1 MIDLPIAS
9 MLTLA
14 ADNPVDHVVNHPF
27 ITSADG
33 WWLWS
38 SHVGM
43 LVLSGLIMLIVGP
56 MVAKSIATGPESDG
70 NERYLTK
77 GKFAQTI
84 EVICLYL
91 REKAV
96 RPLLGDRTDR
106 FMPFLWTVFF
116 FILVNNLLGLI
127 PIMDI
132 LFLINKDWKAEHRV
146 PIGGT
151 ATGNIAVTAALAFV
165 SFLVINAAGI
175 KQLGLS
181 GYLKHLTGGAPVAI
195 WPILVPVEVMGIF
208 IKPVALAIRLFAN
221 MTAGHVLLATLF
233 MFVGM
238 SLSAGLAI
246 GAPVTLISCI
256 GAFAITF
263 LELFVAFLQAFVFMF
278 LTAVFVSQLAHHGD
292 HDHDHDHAHDH
303 AHDHNHDHSHA
314 GHAHPAH

>member
-1 MIDLPIAS
+1 MIS
-9 MLTLA
+9 FTLA
-14 ADNPVDHVVNHPF
+14 ADSPVAHVVNHPF
-27 ITSADG
+27 TSIGDG
-33 WWLWS
+33 WWLWNA
-38 SHVGM
+38 HVGT
-43 LVLSGLIMLIVGP
+43 LVASGLIMLILGP
-56 MVAKSIATGPESDG
+56 MVAKSIATGPETEGTD
-70 NERYLTK
+70 RYIAK
-77 GKFAQTI
+77 GRFAQTI

-96 RPLLGDRTDR
+96 RPLLHDRTDR

-127 PIMDI
+127 PITDI
-132 LFLINKDWKAEHRV
+132 LYFFNADWKAEHRA

-151 ATGNIAVTAALAFV
+151 ATSNIAVTAVLAFI

-175 KQLGLS
+175 KELGVG
-181 GYLKHLTGGAPVAI
+181 GYLKHLTGGAPAFI
-195 WPILVPVEVMGIF
+195 WPILVPVEILGTF

-238 SLSAGLAI
+238 SLSAGILV

-256 GAFAITF
+256 GATAIMF

-278 LTAVFVSQLAHHGD
+278 LTTVFISQLSHHGD
-292 HDHDHDHAHDH
+292 HDHDHTHDH
-303 AHDHNHDHSHA
+303 AHG